1 MIVSV
6 VCPCRN
12 EIGNIDTFLCG
23 LAHQQADDF
32 ELEVIVADGEST
44 DGTSEALAAWRARGP
59 GRVVISNPSRIVSTG
74 LNAAIRIAR
83 GEVII
88 RMDVH
93 TQYAED
99 YVAQCVR
106 ALKQTGATCVG
117 GAWLAKGHS
126 LRQRA
131 IAAGFGSP
139 FGSGGAKSR
148 RPDYNGA
155 VDTVYLGAWRRAD
168 LIALSGFD
176 ESLIR
181 NQDDELCLRI
191 TRSGGRLWQSS
202 SIRSHYLPRDTFGAL
217 WQQFYEYG
225 YWKAAVIRKHRRFA
239 SLRQLAPTSTV
250 VLLFALVIAG
260 FFVPDAWL
268 LLAGAL
274 IAYVAAAFLAAV
286 LAIRSHRPTNLIS
299 VVVSFVCMH
308 LGYGLGLGR
317 GILNFFIFGRRHGG
331 GAAAFLG
338 NSDLSSR

>member
-12 EIGNIDTFLCG
+12 EIGNIDRFLRG
-23 LAHQQADDF
+23 LAHQHVDEF

-44 DGTSEALAAWRARGP
+44 DGTSEALEAWRARGR
-59 GRVVISNPSRIVSTG
+59 GRVLIPNPDRIVSTG
-74 LNAAIRIAR
+74 LNAAIQIAR

-99 YVAQCVR
+99 YVAQCLR

-117 GAWLAKGHS
+117 GAWLAKGYS
-126 LRQRA
+126 PRQRA

-155 VDTVYLGAWRRAD
+155 VDTVYLGAWWRAD

-191 TRSGGRLWQSS
+191 TRSGGSLWQSS
-202 SIRSHYLPRDTFGAL
+202 SIRSHYLPRDTFQAL

-239 SLRQLAPTSTV
+239 SLRQLAPTSVV
-250 VLLFALVIAG
+250 VLLLALVVAG
-260 FFVPDAWL
+260 FFDPAAWL
-268 LLAGAL
+268 ILAACL
-274 IAYVAAAFLAAV
+274 IAYVAAAFLAAS
-286 LAIRSHRPTNLIS
+286 LAIRSHRPTKLAL

-317 GILNFFIFGRRHGG
+317 GVLDFFIFGRLPSGG
-331 GAAAFLG
+331 PVAFLG
-338 NSDLSSR
+338 SGDVSSR